1 MKKLLALVLAAVL
14 MVSSLSLVVF
24 ADEEEKA
31 SLSCTNGDGKV
42 TLSWEDTDDESYDV
56 YWKRYSSDEWKLAG
70 TVTGHKVNI
79 IGLQNGITYQF
90 KVEIGGEFSETVYGF
105 PFVDPYPYIASVL
118 SETEFE
124 QPYSAAELAESEES
138 YVVETNATEECA
150 VESNCIMTNE
160 KDIEALLEMYC
171 ALPEIIEPTD
181 EEIAR
186 DTTRGITFYVD
197 GVKHYLTVDEN
208 NILKWDGADGY
219 FKFTDDAIDYF
230 TTLGNFDRGYSVDT
244 AN

>member
-1 MKKLLALVLAAVL
+1 MKKILSIILAGL
-14 MVSSLSLVVF
+14 MLISCMSLNLF
-24 ADEEEKA
+24 ADEEQAK
-31 SLSCTNGDGKV
+31 LSCTNGDGRV
-42 TLSWEDTDDESYDV
+42 ILSWEDTDDESYDV

-70 TVTGHKVNI
+70 TVTGHKVNV
-79 IGLQNGITYQF
+79 IGLKNGISYQF

-118 SETEFE
+118 SEIDFE
-124 QPYSAAELAESEES
+124 QPYSAAELAESEKA

-150 VESNCIMTNE
+150 VEGNSIMQNE
-160 KDIEALLEMYC
+160 NDIEALLEMYC

-186 DTTRGITFYVD
+186 DTTRGITFFVD

-208 NILKWDGADGY
+208 NIITWDGADGY
-219 FKFTDDAIDYF
+219 FKFTDPDIDYF
-230 TTLGNFDRGYSVDT
+230 TTLGNFDRGYNVET
-244 AN
+244 RTK

>member
-1 MKKLLALVLAAVL
+1 MKKLLALVLAALL

-124 QPYSAAELAESEES
+124 QPYSAEELAESEKS
-138 YVVETNATEECA
+138 YVVETNSDEYCLEE
-150 VESNCIMTNE
+150 SWLIMQNE
-160 KDIEALLEMYC
+160 KDIEVLLEMYC
-171 ALPEIIEPTD
+171 VLPEIIEPTD
-181 EEIAR
+181 EKI
-186 DTTRGITFYVD
+186 TGNKTMGITFYVD
-197 GVKHYLTVDEN
+197 EVKHSLTVDSN

-219 FKFTDDAIDYF
+219 YKFTDDAIDYF
-230 TTLGNFDRGYSVDT
+230 TTLGNFSRGYSVDT